1 MKAVK
6 SDIALIHDIFSYID
20 KTTRRITTQMA
31 STNKIKELEDKVN
44 NFNTNHPIHHHDDDM
59 SLHWSQYE
67 DMDESQRAELLER
80 AIMVLGN
87 DQSEILQPQ
96 PTRNKTRKK

>member
-1 MKAVK
+1 V
-6 SDIALIHDIFSYID
+6 FSYID

-31 STNKIKELEDKVN
+31 STNEIKELEEKFN
-44 NFNTNHPIHHHDDDM
+44 NNNTNTNYPVHHDDDM

-96 PTRNKTRKK
+96 PPRANNNIRKGDYRKK

>member
-1 MKAVK
+1 
-6 SDIALIHDIFSYID
+6 
-20 KTTRRITTQMA
+20 MA

>member
-1 MKAVK
+1 
-6 SDIALIHDIFSYID
+6 
-20 KTTRRITTQMA
+20 MA
-31 STNKIKELEDKVN
+31 STNKIKELEEKLN
-44 NFNTNHPIHHHDDDM
+44 NSNTNNYPVHHDDDM

-96 PTRNKTRKK
+96 PPRANSNIRKGDYRKK